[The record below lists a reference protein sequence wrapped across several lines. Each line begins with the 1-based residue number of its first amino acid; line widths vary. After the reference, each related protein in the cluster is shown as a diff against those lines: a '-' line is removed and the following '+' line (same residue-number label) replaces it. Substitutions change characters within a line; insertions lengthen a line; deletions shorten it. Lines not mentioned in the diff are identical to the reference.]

1 MHFLQVL
8 RQRVDLEKIK
18 NNIDFLYRDD
28 EENNPST
35 LTSYVQ
41 DLEKNK
47 KGSSIYIAIERQRE
61 NIEIRGVSDGT
72 RVYRAE

>member
-35 LTSYVQ
+35 LTPYVQ

-47 KGSSIYIAIERQRE
+47 KGSSIYIVIERQRE